1 MEQELHFMS
10 LKDKK
15 ELEIVKKD
23 NCLIEAKYRLSIN
36 EQRLILAVLGQIRT
50 DDTDA
55 KFYKINLKEIAE
67 LHGLQNSKDFYAQI
81 HNAGEQ
87 LLGKTLDISKG
98 KRIIKVNW
106 LNYIE
111 YKEGEGILIVD
122 FHSSL
127 KPYLLQLKANFTQYQ
142 LSAVVN
148 FKSAYSVR
156 FYEFL
161 KMRQHQGAGG
171 QFFIRYTIFDLK
183 DILGIAIHEYSNT
196 KDLRIRVIEPAL
208 NEINTQSDLAI
219 VDVQYVKQGR
229 AINEIL
235 IYAEPK
241 KQRAIAI
248 PKQPE
253 NTPVEK
259 EIHPV
264 IEALMSLGFSFELA
278 KSFKIKHGI
287 KKIERNIAY
296 ALAKKQAGEVKNMP
310 AYLSKAIEGDW
321 GNASEIEREQE
332 SAKRKKL
339 ELEEE
344 QKNLEKEAIRTAN
357 AIKNNAI
364 IEDFYLLVPEKRD
377 ELIHEFLIWIGNSPK
392 HNSMK
397 HSFTEKFKE
406 FGDDVL
412 RKIKPFRSLFLDFLK
427 S

>member
-1 MEQELHFMS
+1 MEKELYFMS
-10 LKDKK
+10 QNDKK
-15 ELEIVKKD
+15 DLEIVKKD
-23 NCLIEAKYRLSIN
+23 NRLIEANYRLTIN
-36 EQRLILAVLGQIRT
+36 CQRLLLAVLGSIRA
-50 DDTDA
+50 DDEE
-55 KFYKINLKEIAE
+55 FQLYKINIKEIAE
-67 LHGLQNSKDFYAQI
+67 LHGLKTNKDLYDQIQQSARALKNSEVEI
-81 HNAGEQ
+81 SI
-87 LLGKTLDISKG
+87 GKK
-98 KRIIKVNW
+98 KRFVNW
-106 LNYIE
+106 LNYVE
-111 YKEGEGILIVD
+111 YEEGQGEVSIC
-122 FHSSL
+122 FNKQL

-142 LSAVVN
+142 LAAVVN
-148 FKSAYSVR
+148 FKSAYSIR

-161 KMRQHQGAGG
+161 KMRQNQGKGG
-171 QFFIRYTIFDLK
+171 QFFIRYPIDELK
-183 DILGIAIHEYSNT
+183 DILGITSEKYPKV
-196 KDLRIRVIEPAL
+196 KDLRIYVIEPAL
-208 NEINTQSDLAI
+208 KEINLQTDLAI
-219 VDVQYVKQGR
+219 VDVQYLKQGR
-229 AINEIL
+229 AISEVI

-241 KQRAIAI
+241 KQRAIPI

-264 IEALMSLGFSFELA
+264 IEALMSFGFSFELA